1 MYVADAQ
8 GSPAWVTAENA
19 LLQARLDT
27 ARIHRYT
34 PATVT
39 VSGAGITEA
48 DDGYELSASVGTPIQ
63 ITASV
68 TGGARGQSS
77 AGSDPAGGIVVAQRE
92 LLELPVRGWHC

>member
-8 GSPAWVTAENA
+8 GSPAWVTAEKT
-19 LLQARLDT
+19 LRQARLDT

-48 DDGYELSASVGTPIQ
+48 DDGYELLASVGTPTQ

-68 TGGARGQSS
+68 TGGV
-77 AGSDPAGGIVVAQRE
+77 PGGYQM
-92 LLELPVRGWHC
+92 